1 MRLPSGGRH
10 DRSALQAALADR
22 ILLAR
27 RMREAG
33 LGEAVDLEI
42 HENQSVF
49 VSTAQRGV
57 VRVHRGFAYAP
68 DRVLK
73 AIVTFVRPGASRTA
87 VSDAENRL
95 LAFPVHEFVPPRKV
109 RPRVR
114 RSRPTDRA
122 DIKRL
127 RKLHHQLNQLHFA
140 GGLQPV
146 PIRISHRMETKL
158 GEITL
163 GFPEVEV
170 AEITVSR
177 KHLDGDGWEEVRHT
191 LLHEMVHQWQAASGM
206 PVDHGEEFRQK
217 ARELGI
223 SPAAARDVEAS
234 GQAGLL

>member
-1 MRLPSGGRH
+1 MPGSERYN
-10 DRSALQAALADR
+10 RSASQAALADR

-27 RMREAG
+27 RMREVG

-42 HENQSVF
+42 HENLSVL
-49 VSTAQRGV
+49 VNTTGRGA

-68 DRVLK
+68 DRVLE
-73 AIVTFVRPGASRTA
+73 AIVTFVRPGASRSA
-87 VSDAENRL
+87 ARDAEKRV
-95 LAFPVHEFVPPRKV
+95 LAFPVHEFVPPRKI
-109 RPRVR
+109 RPHVR
-114 RSRPTDRA
+114 RARPTDRA

-127 RKLHHQLNQLHFA
+127 RKLHRQLNQLHFA
-140 GGLQPV
+140 GGLKPV
-146 PIRISHRMETKL
+146 PIRISHRMRTKL

-163 GFPEVEV
+163 GFPETHV

-191 LLHEMVHQWQAASGM
+191 LLHEMVHQWQTESGM

-217 ARELGI
+217 ARQLGI

-234 GQAGLL
+234 GRAGLL

>member
-1 MRLPSGGRH
+1 MRLPGGGRYN
-10 DRSALQAALADR
+10 RSASQAALADR

-49 VSTAQRGV
+49 VSTAEREV
-57 VRVHRGFAYAP
+57 VRIHRGFAYAP
-68 DRVLK
+68 DRVLE
-73 AIVTFVRPGASRTA
+73 AIVTFVRPGAGRTA

-95 LAFPVHEFVPPRKV
+95 LAFPVHEFVPPRTV

-114 RSRPTDRA
+114 RARPTDRA
-122 DIKRL
+122 DMKRL
-127 RKLHHQLNQLHFA
+127 QKLHHQLNQLHFA
-140 GGLQPV
+140 GGLKPV
-146 PIRISHRMETKL
+146 PIGISHRMRTKL

-163 GFPEVEV
+163 GFAEADV

-177 KHLDGDGWEEVRHT
+177 KHFDGDGWEEVRHT
-191 LLHEMVHQWQAASGM
+191 LLHEMVHQWQAESGM
-206 PVDHGEEFRQK
+206 PVDHGAEFRQK
-217 ARELGI
+217 ARQLGI
-223 SPAAARDVEAS
+223 SPAAARDVAAS

>member
-1 MRLPSGGRH
+1 MRLPGGGWYN
-10 DRSALQAALADR
+10 RSASQAALADR

-49 VSTAQRGV
+49 VSTAEREV
-57 VRVHRGFAYAP
+57 VRIHRGFAYAP
-68 DRVLK
+68 DRVLE
-73 AIVTFVRPGASRTA
+73 AIVTFVRPGAGRTA

-114 RSRPTDRA
+114 RARPTDRA

-127 RKLHHQLNQLHFA
+127 QKLHHQLNQLHFA
-140 GGLQPV
+140 GGLKPV
-146 PIRISHRMETKL
+146 PIGISHRMRTKL

-163 GFPEVEV
+163 GFAEADV

-177 KHLDGDGWEEVRHT
+177 KHFDGDGWEEVRHT
-191 LLHEMVHQWQAASGM
+191 LLHEMVHQWQAESGM
-206 PVDHGEEFRQK
+206 PVDHGAEFRQK
-217 ARELGI
+217 ARQLGI
-223 SPAAARDVEAS
+223 SPAAARDVAVS

>member
-1 MRLPSGGRH
+1 MRLPGSGRYN
-10 DRSALQAALADR
+10 RSASQAALADR

-42 HENQSVF
+42 HENLSVL
-49 VSTAQRGV
+49 VNTTGRGV
-57 VRVHRGFAYAP
+57 VRVHRGFVYAP
-68 DRVLK
+68 DRVLE
-73 AIVTFVRPGASRTA
+73 AIVTFVRLGANRTA
-87 VSDAENRL
+87 VSDAEKRL
-95 LAFPVHEFVPPRKV
+95 LAFPVHEFVPPRKI

-114 RSRPTDRA
+114 KARPTDRA
-122 DIKRL
+122 DTKRL
-127 RKLHHQLNQLHFA
+127 RKLHHQLNQLHFG
-140 GGLQPV
+140 GGLKPV
-146 PIRISHRMETKL
+146 PIRISHRMKTKL

-163 GFPEVEV
+163 GFPEADV

-177 KHLDGDGWEEVRHT
+177 KHLDGDGWEEVGHT
-191 LLHEMVHQWQAASGM
+191 LLHEMVHQWQAESGM

-217 ARELGI
+217 ARQLGI